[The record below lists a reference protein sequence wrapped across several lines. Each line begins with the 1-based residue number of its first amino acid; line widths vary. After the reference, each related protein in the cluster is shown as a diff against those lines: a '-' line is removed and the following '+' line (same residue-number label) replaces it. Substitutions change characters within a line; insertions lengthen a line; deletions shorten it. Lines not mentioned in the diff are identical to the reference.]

1 MRGRRW
7 GVCRF
12 GWGQLNMPKNKPH
25 KGLLKRVRVTKS
37 GKIKMHRAFGRHLR
51 SHKSGRTIRGYRRP
65 TFAHASDLKRVSR
78 LLGLKTGGKNK
89 ARKPDVDAPEGSS
102 KDKDKDSPVAA
113 AAANEK

>member
-1 MRGRRW
+1 M
-7 GVCRF
+7 
-12 GWGQLNMPKNKPH
+12 NMPKNKPH

-51 SHKSGRTIRGYRRP
+51 SHKSGQTIRGYRRP

-89 ARKPDVDAPEGSS
+89 ARKPDVDASEGSS
-102 KDKDKDSPVAA
+102 KDRDKDSPVAA